1 MTRTEIFQT
10 AGASAVVLFT
20 TALVL
25 GPVACGSG
33 SSGAGQGGMTG
44 GASGSGGVVAG
55 TGGSS
60 VGGVSGASGTGGSGV
75 VAGSGGASG
84 SGGSGGTVVLKDA
97 ASDAPDSLGGDA
109 VDVSA
114 NSGALAGNG
123 CAGGTCLNPN
133 CTALNAPAAIGT
145 FASIGFEVTPTYIPN
160 NVIVPT
166 FDDVPDR
173 PYTAADGD
181 KFTNFGAGDWTRQLL
196 QFADAN
202 NLHFDFFI
210 NSNNF
215 CDVANTPGCKAVLE
229 GLLKTQNVANHS
241 IHHTHMGGDQP
252 YSPTVISD
260 SSCGFGA
267 GAMIN
272 CEQEV
277 MGVES
282 VVALLS
288 NGGRPHLTRFRA
300 PYGEPFQ
307 AGAPRLAE
315 MSALVA
321 KYAVH
326 IGWHMDSDDSNHDA
340 DHLAGQYFANNVI
353 KFIGNSP
360 GGGSRGIILM
370 HGVFPW
376 SIDAA
381 KILFD
386 PNMGYI
392 KTHGFKLGTVEDV
405 VCWKYG
411 KHSWEIVQ
419 QLSGQTRDPN

>member
-1 MTRTEIFQT
+1 MTSALALGP
-10 AGASAVVLFT
+10 AGCDKGGT
-20 TALVL
+20 TAN
-25 GPVACGSG
+25 A
-33 SSGAGQGGMTG
+33 
-44 GASGSGGVVAG
+44 
-55 TGGSS
+55 
-60 VGGVSGASGTGGSGV
+60 GTGGSGV
-75 VAGSGGASG
+75 AAGSGGASG
-84 SGGSGGTVVLKDA
+84 SGGAHVGAGPGGISGTGGSLAGAGGAKDA
-97 ASDAPDSLGGDA
+97 ASDVSGTDPVDA
-109 VDVSA
+109 LSNAAV
-114 NSGALAGNG
+114 LAGNG

-133 CTALNAPAAIGT
+133 CTALNGPAPIGT
-145 FASIGFEVTPTYIPN
+145 FASIGFEVTPTYIPP

-181 KFTNFGAGDWTRQLL
+181 QFTNFGTGDWTRQLL
-196 QFADAN
+196 EFADAN

-215 CDVANTPGCKAVLE
+215 CDVANTPGCQAVLQ

-241 IHHTHMGGDQP
+241 AHHTHMGGDQP
-252 YSPTVISD
+252 YSPMVISD

-267 GAMIN
+267 GAKIS
-272 CEQEV
+272 CEQEL

-288 NGGRPHLTRFRA
+288 NSGRPHLTRFRA

-307 AGAPRLAE
+307 AGAPRLME
-315 MSALVA
+315 MSALA
-321 KYAVH
+321 ARYAVH
-326 IGWHMDSDDSNHDA
+326 IGWQMDSDDANHDGE
-340 DHLAGQYFANNVI
+340 HLAGQVFANNI
-353 KFIGNSP
+353 IRYIGNAP
-360 GGGSRGIILM
+360 GGGQRGIILM

-376 SIDAA
+376 SVEAA

-386 PNMGYI
+386 PKTGYI
-392 KTHGFKLGTVEDV
+392 ATHNFKLGTVEDV

-419 QLSGQTRDPN
+419 QLGGQKRDPN